1 MRSGVL
7 AEFAK
12 GALDTLGGAEELTG
26 SEGSLAEDDTVEELI
41 IRLESPRLG
50 LNKRGLANHQSYPFA
65 YQRYRLEN
73 NLLTITKI
81 TPES

>member
-1 MRSGVL
+1 MRGGVF

-12 GALDTLGGAEELTG
+12 GTLDFLCRTQHLAW

-65 YQRYRLEN
+65 YQRYRLAN
-73 NLLTITKI
+73 NILTVTEI